1 MWKSWKRRALAE
13 NKTDYSKDR
22 FSWQEYLLCFFK
34 AFFATGAFTG
44 MFYRS
49 WLGML
54 AFPAV
59 WKVLYGRDK
68 KNRIQKRK
76 ERLSLQFKDTILMV
90 TAGIQAG
97 SSIENAFLDVER
109 EIGVLYGQNS
119 EMGQELALIRKGLT
133 NRVALEQM
141 LLDFG
146 RRSGIEEIRD
156 FTEVFATARHLGGNL
171 KEMIQRTADLTGQ
184 RMETQRD
191 IATMLASRK
200 YEQKVMMLI
209 PFLLYGYMQV
219 SSKGFF
225 DGLYHNPAGIAIMT
239 VCLGL
244 YLASCVL
251 AEKIMDIRV

>member
-13 NKTDYSKDR
+13 NKTDYSKYR

-133 NRVALEQM
+133 NRVALDASGFWQAQRHRRNPG
-141 LLDFG
+141 FYRGVCNSAASG
-146 RRSGIEEIRD
+146 RQ
-156 FTEVFATARHLGGNL
+156 L
-171 KEMIQRTADLTGQ
+171 KGDDSENGRPDGTADGN
-184 RMETQRD
+184 
-191 IATMLASRK
+191 AA
-200 YEQKVMMLI
+200 
-209 PFLLYGYMQV
+209 GYC
-219 SSKGFF
+219 
-225 DGLYHNPAGIAIMT
+225 DDAG
-239 VCLGL
+239 V
-244 YLASCVL
+244 
-251 AEKIMDIRV
+251 EKI

>member
-13 NKTDYSKDR
+13 NKTDYSQYR

-146 RRSGIEEIRD
+146 RRSGIVCNSAASGRQ
-156 FTEVFATARHLGGNL
+156 L
-171 KEMIQRTADLTGQ
+171 KGDDSENSRPDGTADGN
-184 RMETQRD
+184 
-191 IATMLASRK
+191 AA
-200 YEQKVMMLI
+200 
-209 PFLLYGYMQV
+209 GYC
-219 SSKGFF
+219 
-225 DGLYHNPAGIAIMT
+225 DDAGI
-239 VCLGL
+239 
-244 YLASCVL
+244 
-251 AEKIMDIRV
+251 EKI

>member
-13 NKTDYSKDR
+13 NKTDYSKYR

-109 EIGVLYGQNS
+109 EISVLYGQNS

-133 NRVALEQM
+133 NRCLLYTSVDREEVKTASPEQEEPDLMKNQQTVYAAENGNGEYQEDISRVLEESDQW
-141 LLDFG
+141 D
-146 RRSGIEEIRD
+146 
-156 FTEVFATARHLGGNL
+156 AQA
-171 KEMIQRTADLTGQ
+171 TGQ
-184 RMETQRD
+184 LDTDVYKRQTR
-191 IATMLASRK
+191 AW
-200 YEQKVMMLI
+200 
-209 PFLLYGYMQV
+209 
-219 SSKGFF
+219 
-225 DGLYHNPAGIAIMT
+225 
-239 VCLGL
+239 
-244 YLASCVL
+244 
-251 AEKIMDIRV
+251 